1 MKENAEKTDA
11 DPITETIAMARREA
25 ARLKVSIEAI
35 LACWRAGYA
44 AGPVIEF
51 ARQKGMPVT

>member
-1 MKENAEKTDA
+1 MQKPEQC
-11 DPITETIAMARREA
+11 DPITETITIARREA
-25 ARLKVSIEAI
+25 TRLKVSIKAI

-51 ARQKGMPVT
+51 ARQKGMPLT

>member
-1 MKENAEKTDA
+1 MKENAAKTDA
-11 DPITETIAMARREA
+11 DTITETIAIARREA
-25 ARLKVSIEAI
+25 ARLKVSVKAI

-51 ARQKGMPVT
+51 ARQRGMPVT